1 MEGSFSNVRQR
12 DDAEENEA
20 DDHEDEATVDW
31 VVQRIEGA
39 GGLELMAAGW
49 TGGGLFRDRLT
60 AGGTAYEQD
69 WVAHGVL
76 LLSP

>member
-39 GGLELMAAGW
+39 GGLKLMATLQPRRVRFLLHPSLFPRNLKRS
-49 TGGGLFRDRLT
+49 TGRSSRSIRG
-60 AGGTAYEQD
+60 
-69 WVAHGVL
+69 
-76 LLSP
+76 